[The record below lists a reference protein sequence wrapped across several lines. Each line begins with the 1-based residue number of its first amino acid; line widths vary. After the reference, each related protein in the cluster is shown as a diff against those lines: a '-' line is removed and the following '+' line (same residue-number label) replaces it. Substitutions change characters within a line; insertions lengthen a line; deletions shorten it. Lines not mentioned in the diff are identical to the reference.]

1 MSVFQCP
8 YNEACSCDPKKRRC
22 NRCGWNP
29 NVAKARLEKTCHNR
43 GVQVPQIQEPEK
55 EEKSYSEC

>member
-29 NVAKARLEKTCHNR
+29 DVAKARLEKTCYKR
-43 GVQVPQIQEPEK
+43 GVQVPQTKEADPEK
-55 EEKSYSEC
+55 ETASD